1 MNFSAIAFDQTG
13 KAACQDSVGLL
24 DSFRGCSHGWQLKR
38 PKLDESTGTLEWEGW
53 TLKVEQVAKSTQQT
67 VSSPNSFIVKAEGS
81 YDRLEPMRLKIV
93 IHLITIGMRPVYILR
108 DEVSEAIAGRLY
120 LQVYR
125 LENRLREYL
134 TRFYSIIY
142 GADFWP
148 LAAAKLAKKA
158 EEFKGNERVFSDY
171 ADTIA
176 YRLTFDDL
184 GGIVFKVGTN
194 QPDVESL
201 IQNLRSI
208 PASNSE
214 RIAALQAELEP
225 NYERFFKGLKQ
236 GSFRKLWERFS
247 FFRNKIA
254 HNNLFVAQD
263 EVEANGLYDEL
274 MDLIAKNDKEIE
286 TIQNELDETSR
297 VELQDELLS
306 GAAPSSDSTPSSQSP
321 LWTGPGSRFT
331 SITKEEF
338 MSQLKTLESDIRTT
352 GRGYV
357 GLKRFVEFHLGALGF
372 DYQSAWKACEA
383 LIADGMVE
391 RYEIHGKYSDYPS
404 MAIRSTQKS
413 AAVPTI

>member
-1 MNFSAIAFDQTG
+1 MNFSTIAFDQTG

-38 PKLDESTGTLEWEGW
+38 PNLDEKSGTLQWDKW
-53 TLKVEQVAKSTQQT
+53 TLKVEQVAKSTQQPVT
-67 VSSPNSFIVKAEGS
+67 SANSFIVNAQGD
-81 YDRLEPMRLKIV
+81 YDELEPMRLKIV

-134 TRFYSIIY
+134 TRFYGIIY
-142 GADFWP
+142 GADLWP

-171 ADTIA
+171 ANTIA
-176 YRLTFDDL
+176 YRVTFDDL

-201 IQNLRSI
+201 IKELRSI
-208 PASNSE
+208 PSTDFE
-214 RIAALQAELEP
+214 KIEALQANLEP

-236 GSFRKLWERFS
+236 GDFRKRWERFS
-247 FFRNKIA
+247 FYRNKIA

-263 EVEANGLYDEL
+263 EVEANALYSEL

-286 TIQNELDETSR
+286 TIQNEVDETSR
-297 VELQDELLS
+297 VEFQDELLS
-306 GAAPSSDSTPSSQSP
+306 GSVSPSDSAPSSQSP
-321 LWTGPGSRFT
+321 LWVGPGARFT
-331 SITKEEF
+331 AISKEEF
-338 MSQLKTLESDIRTT
+338 MTQLRALESDIQQK

-357 GLKRFVEFHLGALGF
+357 GLKRFIEFHLGALGF
-372 DYQSAWKACEA
+372 DYQSAWKAYNSLA
-383 LIADGMVE
+383 SDGVVE
-391 RYEIHGKYSDYPS
+391 KYEIQSKYSDYPA
-404 MAIRSTQKS
+404 MAVRSTGGAS
-413 AAVPTI
+413 AKDA